1 MSNSKST
8 NPILFFLQQSWLLM
22 ASAVVFGA
30 LLASLNYAWQPKI
43 KQNEIDK
50 FNQLAGGLLT
60 DAANFEPALDQP
72 ILIDTGKGKT
82 YAVDVK
88 KGLDADGK
96 PVGWA
101 FVIEGSG
108 FADKIKLVVGVD
120 AAFDKMAGFGVLSS
134 NETPGFGDK
143 ITIRD
148 GFYQSQY
155 KGAPVAEL
163 TLSKIGDADKIDSEI
178 IAISGATVTS
188 EAVVKIFNTFL
199 LPLKEK
205 MKEAGL
211 LK

>member
-1 MSNSKST
+1 MSNNQTK
-8 NPILFFLQQSWLLM
+8 NPIAFFLQQSWLLM
-22 ASAVVFGA
+22 ISAVLFGS

-50 FNQLAGGLLT
+50 FNRLAGGLLT
-60 DAANFEPALDQP
+60 NAQSFETALESVPVD
-72 ILIDTGKGKT
+72 IGKGKT
-82 YAVDVK
+82 YNVQIQ
-88 KGLDADGK
+88 KGVDADGNLA
-96 PVGWA
+96 GWA

-108 FADKIKLVVGVD
+108 FADKIRLVVGVD
-120 AAFDKMAGFGVLSS
+120 AKFETMAGFGVLSS

-143 ITIRD
+143 ITIKD

-155 KGAPVAEL
+155 KGVPVAEL
-163 TLSKIGDADKIDSEI
+163 TLSKIGDPEKIDAEI

-188 EAVVKIFNTFL
+188 EAVVKTFNTFL

-211 LK
+211 LQ